1 MNLIWKLLRQHISI
15 SQFAGFF
22 FANLVGVAI
31 VLIGIQFYND
41 YQELGNEDGFMKS
54 DYLIVNKEIG
64 AMSAFTGAQN
74 TFTEEEIDEFK
85 ESGFVERIGAF
96 TPSSFNVRAQFEV
109 EGFMNF
115 STEMFF
121 ESVPD
126 DFVDVKSEAWR
137 YVEGSDEIPII
148 LPKNYLDL
156 YNFGYAQGKG
166 LPKLSEGILGAMR
179 LKILIGSNGE
189 NEEFLGRIVGFSSR
203 LNTILVPEGFMQWA
217 NGKYMN
223 SNVEKDP
230 TRLVVEVTNPA
241 DERVASFLQER
252 GYETDADKLDASKTT
267 FVLRVIVSIVMA
279 IGIVISL
286 LSFYILML
294 SIFLLVQKNSTKLE
308 NLLLLG
314 YSPAKVSF
322 PYQAMTISLNVLVL
336 ILAIVVMLIVR
347 AVYLSY
353 FESFF
358 PNISVQGVFPAF
370 LAGLLLLVIVSV
382 FHVIVIRKKV
392 INIWKG
398 KEEKWKE
405 FIKSINI

>member
-15 SQFAGFF
+15 SQFVGFF
-22 FANLVGVAI
+22 FANLVGVTI
-31 VLIGIQFYND
+31 ILIGIQFYND

-74 TFTEEEIDEFK
+74 TFTEEEINEFK

-126 DFVDVKSEAWR
+126 DFVDVKSDAWR

-179 LKILIGSNGE
+179 LKILIGNNGD
-189 NEEFLGRIVGFSSR
+189 NDEFWGRIVGFSSR
-203 LNTILVPEGFMQWA
+203 LNTILVPEAFMRWA
-217 NGKYMN
+217 NGEYMS
-223 SNVEKDP
+223 SNVAKDP
-230 TRLVVEVTNPA
+230 TRLIVEVVNPA
-241 DERVASFLQER
+241 DERIASFLHEH

-322 PYQAMTISLNVLVL
+322 PYQAMTISLNVLVF

-347 AVYLSY
+347 AIYLSY

-358 PNISVQGVFPAF
+358 PNIGVQGILPA
-370 LAGLLLLVIVSV
+370 LLVGLLLLVIVSV
-382 FHVIVIRKKV
+382 FHVIVIRRKV

-398 KEEKWKE
+398 KE
-405 FIKSINI
+405 